1 MAIVPTKHES
11 NVDALNELFV
21 KLDLLRRMNTSRLLQ
36 GSGTKLSWRTSS
48 AGMLLSTTLPTCAG
62 TEIITQSAGRW
73 LSSLRL
79 FSCFE
84 SGLPSQDR
92 LQDADLLPR

>member
-11 NVDALNELFV
+11 SMDALNELSV
-21 KLDLLRRMNTSRLLQ
+21 KLDFLRRMNTSRLLQ
-36 GSGTKLSWRTSS
+36 GSGIKLSWRTSS

-73 LSSLRL
+73 LSFSRL
-79 FSCFE
+79 FSCSV

-92 LQDADLLPR
+92 LQDVNLLPR